1 MKFAVN
7 FSVNLQRLLQED
19 HLPVDMI
26 KCPEWDGMVFQAAK
40 LRPVY
45 IHYDILIGSGMVYRL
60 NFEKILALKSLTST
74 KHINC
79 HLVTTRQSN
88 PTAQTSSAKMVQT
101 WQEELAFL
109 ISQVGHETIAV
120 ESFPYMP
127 YHPFMK
133 AAVNPELIADIINN
147 TGTSLLL
154 DLAHIR
160 ITALNLG
167 IDAKA
172 YIQKLPLDKLVELHI
187 TGIKPYQGYLT
198 DHFEL
203 QPEDWDL
210 FEWAM
215 HQIHAGIWQEPEY
228 VAFEYGGVGDTFA
241 WRSDRIV
248 LETHI
253 PRLAGLI
260 HKEN

>member
-7 FSVNLQRLLQED
+7 YSVNLQRLLQKD

-26 KCPEWDGMVFQAAK
+26 KCPDWEGMIFQAAS

-45 IHYDILIGSGMVYRL
+45 IHYDILIGSGMVYKL
-60 NFEKILALKSLTST
+60 DFEKILTLKSLTST
-74 KHINC
+74 THINC
-79 HLVTTRQSN
+79 HLVTTRAHN
-88 PTAQTSSAKMVQT
+88 PNAQNTSAKMMQT

-109 ISQVGHETIAV
+109 ISKVGHETIAV

-133 AAVNPELIADIINN
+133 AAVNPDLIADFITN
-147 TGTSLLL
+147 TRTSLLL

-167 IDAKA
+167 LDEKD

-203 QPEDWDL
+203 QPGDWDL

-215 HQIHAGIWQEPEY
+215 HQIHAGFWQAPEF
-228 VAFEYGGVGDTFA
+228 VAFEYGGVGNTFA
-241 WRSDRIV
+241 WRSDCAV
-248 LETHI
+248 LENHI

-260 HKEN
+260 HKLN